1 MGEGIVGK
9 FTRIPVHLSPPP
21 LFSWQEE
28 LILCFKVRGFGL
40 LSYVVIVISSNGII
54 IVKFVDDRTVY
65 VFF

>member
-9 FTRIPVHLSPPP
+9 FTRIPLPP